1 MIRFQDPIYLWLL
14 LIIPVVW
21 LIRFVA
27 VKRKQRQMK
36 KFGDQELVKE
46 MMENVSAAR
55 PAVKFWLMLSA
66 LALLIIMLARP
77 QMGMKTNTEKRQGI
91 EAIVAM
97 DISNSM
103 LAQDVAPSRLD
114 KSKLLV
120 ENMINHFVEDKVGL
134 VVFAGDVFVQ
144 LPITSD
150 FVSAKMYLQGISPA
164 MMMSQGTDIASAIK
178 ISANS
183 FSPDEQTGKA
193 IFIITDGEN
202 HEADAVEAAKEVREK
217 GIVVYVLGIGSEKG
231 APIPVAGGGYM
242 TDQAGETV
250 ITKLNEEMCREI
262 AEAGGGRYIHVDNT
276 STAMSQLDDEI
287 AKLQKGEVT
296 INNYNE
302 YNEQFQAFAII
313 VIILLILEVIIL
325 ERKGKT
331 MKWLHLMVVFTLVM
345 ASCSGVQPDRKY
357 IRTGNQQYR
366 DSVFAEAKL
375 NYQKAVSA
383 NDTNAVAKYNLACSM
398 MQDLI
403 ADKTTNN
410 QKQQVDSTVQVFRQA
425 ADLQQNP
432 IRKAQAYRNIGWIY
446 QACEQYAPAID
457 AYKES
462 LRNNPNDDEV
472 RYNLALCQKLLK
484 EQQQNQQQN
493 QQDQKDQNQQ
503 NQNDQD
509 QQNQDQ
515 QNQDKKDQDQKDLQ
529 DQQKQDQQK
538 QDQQQD
544 QQKQDQQQQDQQQ
557 QNQQNQDQQQQNPA
571 QPRDGQMSKEN
582 AEQLLNAAEQAEKN
596 TQQKM
601 QKGAR
606 MPGKRLQKN
615 W

>member
-27 VKRKQRQMK
+27 VKRKQRQLK
-36 KFGDQELVKE
+36 KFGDQTLIKE
-46 MMENVSAAR
+46 MMENVSAVR
-55 PAVKFWLMLSA
+55 PAVKFWLLLTA

-77 QMGMKTNTEKRQGI
+77 QMGMKSNTEKRQGI

-120 ENMINHFVEDKVGL
+120 ENMINHFEEDKVGL

-202 HEADAVEAAKEVREK
+202 HEGGAVEAAKEVRDK
-217 GIVVYVLGIGSEKG
+217 GIVVYVLGIGSAKG

-250 ITKLNEEMCREI
+250 ITKLNEDMCKEI
-262 AEAGGGRYIHVDNT
+262 ADAGGGRYIHVDNT
-276 STAMSQLDDEI
+276 SSAMNQLDDEI

-296 INNYNE
+296 ISNFNE
-302 YNEQFQAFAII
+302 YNEQFQAFGII
-313 VIILLILEVIIL
+313 VIILLILEIVIL
-325 ERKGKT
+325 ERKGKS
-331 MKWLHLMVVFTLVM
+331 MKWLHLMVMFTLVM

-357 IRTGNQQYR
+357 IRTGNQAYR
-366 DSVFAEAKL
+366 DSVYSDAKL

-383 NDTNAVAKYNLACSM
+383 NDTNAVAKYDLACSM

-403 ADKTTNN
+403 ADKSNDN
-410 QKQQVDSTVQVFRQA
+410 QKQQVDSTVQAFRQA

-462 LRNNPNDDEV
+462 LRNNPDDDEV

-484 EQQQNQQQN
+484 EQQQKKQDQN
-493 QQDQKDQNQQ
+493 NQDQKDQNQQ
-503 NQNDQD
+503 NQD
-509 QQNQDQ
+509 QQNQNQ
-515 QNQDKKDQDQKDLQ
+515 QNQDKQNQDQDKQDQDQKD
-529 DQQKQDQQK
+529 QKQ
-538 QDQQQD
+538 QDQQQ
-544 QQKQDQQQQDQQQ
+544 KQQQDQQQ
-557 QNQQNQDQQQQNPA
+557 NQQQQEDQNKNQHQQNPA
-571 QPRDGQMSKEN
+571 QNAQPNEGQMSKEN

-596 TQQKM
+596 TQQKL